1 MLSTYSLVSRWSAA
15 YYVFQVARSAGSS
28 RSGMKLRPPSLQVAV
43 GGLVTLNLLL
53 AVVCVASREHTVR
66 NLAARAT
73 RAKLALML
81 AFRVL
86 DRDEGDEGGDGG
98 DGGDGGGGAAEA
110 GRRAPGAAADRRD
123 DERIGFESFRA
134 LLLELNRW
142 RAGCDGERRAAGP
155 SRRARGRR
163 GGVGG
168 SRS

>member
-1 MLSTYSLVSRWSAA
+1 
-15 YYVFQVARSAGSS
+15 
-28 RSGMKLRPPSLQVAV
+28 MKLRPPSLQVAV

-86 DRDEGDEGGDGG
+86 DRDDEGGDGG
-98 DGGDGGGGAAEA
+98 DGGDGGAAEA

-142 RAGCDGERRAAGP
+142 RAGDGERRAGP
-155 SRRARGRR
+155 SPRARGRR
-163 GGVGG
+163 GGGG